1 VNEPPAVDEPRPRV
15 ALTFDAEH
23 PDRPGAST
31 GTVDRILATLEAT
44 RTSATFFL
52 QGRWSQAE
60 PASAARIAA
69 DGHLVGNHSHH
80 HARMTLLSD
89 GGIRADLEEA
99 DAAVFDATGVRT
111 RPWFRCPFGDG
122 HDDPRVLGL
131 LRDLGYRNVHWHV
144 VLEDWE
150 PWRTPAAIARDTI
163 EDAERHGDG
172 AVVLLH
178 TWPDRTADALPMIVE
193 GLRAR
198 GSDIVRIDA
207 LPEDGLP

>member
-1 VNEPPAVDEPRPRV
+1 MAMSESRPRV

-23 PDRPGAST
+23 PDRPGASA
-31 GTVDRILATLEAT
+31 GTLDRILATLRDAEA
-44 RTSATFFL
+44 SATFFV

-60 PASAARIAA
+60 PSSARRIAD
-69 DGHLVGNHSHH
+69 DGHLVGNHSHYH
-80 HARMTLLSD
+80 SRMTLLSD
-89 GGIRADLEEA
+89 RGIRTDVEEA
-99 DAAVFDATGVRT
+99 DAAVSAATGEPT

-122 HDDPRVLGL
+122 HDDPRVVDL

-144 VLEDWE
+144 ELEDWE
-150 PWRTPAAIARDTI
+150 PWRAAEDIARDAI
-163 EDAERHGDG
+163 DGVERYGDG

-193 GLRAR
+193 SLRAG
-198 GSDIVRIDA
+198 GSDLVRLDE

>member
-1 VNEPPAVDEPRPRV
+1 VSDARPRV

-23 PDRPGAST
+23 PDRPGASA
-31 GTVDRILATLEAT
+31 GTVDRILETLRAAQA
-44 RTSATFFL
+44 SATFFI
-52 QGRWSQAE
+52 QGRWSLAE
-60 PASAARIAA
+60 PASARTIAD

-89 GGIRADLEEA
+89 AGIRADVEEA
-99 DAAVFDATGVRT
+99 AAAVSEATGEPT

-122 HDDPRVLGL
+122 HDDPRVVDL

-144 VLEDWE
+144 ELEDWE
-150 PWRTPAAIARDTI
+150 PWRAADDIARDAI
-163 EDAERHGDG
+163 DGVARQGDG

-193 GLRAR
+193 GLRA
-198 GSDIVRIDA
+198 GGCDLVRLDQLPEEA
-207 LPEDGLP
+207 LP